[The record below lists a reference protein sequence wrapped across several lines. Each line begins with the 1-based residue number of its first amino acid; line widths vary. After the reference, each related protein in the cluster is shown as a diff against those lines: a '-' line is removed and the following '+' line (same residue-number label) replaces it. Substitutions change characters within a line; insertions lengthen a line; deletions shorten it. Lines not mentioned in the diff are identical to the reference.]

1 MRNFITITSKE
12 QNEKL
17 AENLRSREL
26 ELMSYDFEKENHEKA
41 VVALGNI
48 DWTEA
53 LQEYKGLPRDVMV
66 ARAMSN
72 DLSPD
77 DIKLV
82 ADLNSKDK
90 HLAEINAVNIETA
103 KSERLYDAILEA
115 LPEGPERDEALAA
128 VAEKEKLEK
137 AKRLG

>member
-1 MRNFITITSKE
+1 MRNFITITNKE

-41 VVALGNI
+41 VIALGNI

-72 DLSPD
+72 DLSSD

-103 KSERLYDAILEA
+103 KSERLYDAILES